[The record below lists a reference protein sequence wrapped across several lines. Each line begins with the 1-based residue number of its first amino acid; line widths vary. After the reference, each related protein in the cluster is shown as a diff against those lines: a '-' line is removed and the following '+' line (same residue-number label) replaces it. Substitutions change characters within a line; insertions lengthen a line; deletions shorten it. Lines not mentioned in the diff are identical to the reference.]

1 MATLTSPP
9 PSDTAIPYLRP
20 QSWIIYDQTTVFR
33 ELVET
38 KAAVLALK
46 AIPHRRDWVERLQEI
61 QLKMEVAGTSRIEG
75 ADFTENEL
83 ETALS
88 PTTSTEEL
96 ITRSQRQARAAV
108 NTYRWIATIP
118 SDRLI
123 TVDLIKEV
131 HAGMIQGCDDDH
143 CPPGVLRGRDYN
155 VTFGLPRHRGCDGG
169 AECESSMADLVRAIN
184 QEFRDHDPLVQA
196 LAFHY
201 HFAAMHP
208 FLDGNGRTARA
219 LEALL
224 LQRAGLRDTAFI
236 AMSNYYYEEKP
247 QYLSVLARVRAA
259 RHDLTPFLVFALRG
273 VRNQCERLS
282 YEITLNVKRAVFRNM
297 MFDLFP
303 RLETPRKRVIAQRQ
317 IGILKILL
325 DGETRITDVYGKLS
339 DTYEQMKAPVPAF
352 IRDVSALIHLGAV
365 TATSTER
372 SRPVLLT
379 VNLDWPQQIT
389 ETDFMRRVKDL
400 PKAKDHEFMSFT

>member
-1 MATLTSPP
+1 MTGAPSPIP
-9 PSDTAIPYLRP
+9 DFAVPYLRP
-20 QSWIIYDQTTVFR
+20 EKWIIYSAAAVFR
-33 ELVET
+33 ELVDT
-38 KAAVLALK
+38 KASVLALK

-75 ADFTENEL
+75 ADFTELEL

-88 PTTSTEEL
+88 PSTSAHEL

-108 NTYRWIATIP
+108 NTYKWISSLP
-118 SDRLI
+118 NDRPV
-123 TVDLIKEV
+123 TVDLVRDV
-131 HAGMIQGCDDDH
+131 HAGMVNGCDDDH
-143 CPPGVLRGRDYN
+143 CPPGIFRNRDQN
-155 VTFGLPRHRGCDGG
+155 VTFGQPRHRGCEGG
-169 AECESSMADLVRAIN
+169 PECEGAITDLVRALN
-184 QEFRDHDPLVQA
+184 QEFRDHDPLIQA

-201 HFAAMHP
+201 HFASMHP

-219 LEALL
+219 IEALL

-247 QYLSVLARVRAA
+247 SYLAVLAEVRQL

-273 VRNQCERLS
+273 VRTQCERLS
-282 YEITLNVKRAVFRNM
+282 YEITINVKRAVFRNM

-303 RLETPRKRVIAQRQ
+303 RLQTPRKRVIAQRQ
-317 IGILKILL
+317 IEILKVLL
-325 DGETRITDVYGKLS
+325 EGEIRITDLYAKLS
-339 DTYEQMKAPVPAF
+339 VAYENKMKAPVPAF
-352 IRDVSALIHLGAV
+352 LRDLGALLHLG
-365 TATSTER
+365 TITTISTDKAKA
-372 SRPVLLT
+372 VLLR

-389 ETDFMRRVKDL
+389 ETDFMRKVKDL